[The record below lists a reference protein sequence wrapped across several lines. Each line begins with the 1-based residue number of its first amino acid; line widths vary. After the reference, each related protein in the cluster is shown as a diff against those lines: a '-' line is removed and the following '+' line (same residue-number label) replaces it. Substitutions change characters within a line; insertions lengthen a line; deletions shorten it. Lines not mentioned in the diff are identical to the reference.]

1 MKTTVWKSGSTKAGV
16 RAFWRQGFRLRPHW
30 LGTWPWGRHSE
41 LAIVEIRTPELRLP
55 LVIPLPLGWLA
66 DTMQGAAWCVQ
77 AYEWLRLRAGAGSKT
92 VRFSRQVERGGGH
105 RAGGY
110 VGDWLE
116 RHQFTLGKALLLAAR
131 LLQGV
136 RDCGS
141 FTLVDVAE
149 QQARLRIRLV

>member
-16 RAFWRQGFRLRPHW
+16 RASWRRGLRLRPHW
-30 LGTWPWGRHSE
+30 LGTWPRRGHSE

-66 DTMQGAAWCVQ
+66 DTLQGAAWGVQ
-77 AYEWLRLRAGAGSKT
+77 AYEWLRLRAGAGSQT
-92 VRFSRQVERGGGH
+92 VSRQVERRGGH

-116 RHQFTLGKALLLAAR
+116 RHPFTLGKALLLAAR

-136 RDCGS
+136 RDYGS
-141 FTLVDVAE
+141 FTLVDVAG